1 MKRKI
6 VFFGSGGFV
15 VPVVEKLM
23 QHGLD
28 LVVTN
33 DRNPNSP
40 LLKFCE
46 KNNVKKVIVSSA
58 SDLLDHLPLIIDHQI
73 AVLASFGV
81 FIPGKI
87 LNSFPNGIINIHP
100 SLLPQWKGPSPVQYS
115 LLNGDTQTGVTLIK
129 LDDEIDHGPILLQK
143 PYNLQGNETS
153 EDLLSILFEIGADM
167 VDDVLT
173 KFENGEKIIETPQ
186 DHSKESWSY
195 KITKEDGK
203 IDLTKLPTNDLEIS
217 NWKLEIAR
225 KVRAFHPWPGVWFR
239 NAQISHSERSEESR
253 LSNKIIKLLPESRIQ
268 VEGKNPMSLKDFQN
282 GFGDEGRQLLEKLHL
297 I

>member
-58 SDLLDHLPLIIDHQI
+58 SDLIDHLPLIIDHQI

-100 SLLPQWKGPSPVQYS
+100 SLLPKWKGPSPIQYS

-143 PYNLQGNETS
+143 PYNLQSHETA

-167 VDDVLT
+167 VDEVLT
-173 KFENGEKIIETPQ
+173 KFENGEKIIEAPQ

-195 KITKEDGK
+195 KITKDDGK
-203 IDLTKLPTNDLEIS
+203 IDLSDLPSPIS
-217 NWKLEIAR
+217 QLQNMI
-225 KVRAFHPWPGVWFR
+225 RAYYPWPGVWFR
-239 NAQISHSERSEESR
+239 NAQSSHSERSEESR